1 MKELNLVLLKGKE
14 EIKVQGENDRVL
26 GEEERKKQNKIKEKK
41 KHYSTKY
48 LTLKEFLRKP
58 EDIK

>member
-14 EIKVQGENDRVL
+14 EIKAQGENDRLL

-41 KHYSTKY
+41 KHYSKI
-48 LTLKEFLRKP
+48 LNLERILKETRRH
-58 EDIK
+58 